1 MDTEFTSRGSWRSTP
16 ERSFK
21 LHPPAENSQ
30 VGLQALGRQISQ
42 LGERLALSPPE
53 HVEATIIEGLNGI
66 IGLVDGDRI
75 CWYEV
80 DEEAAVLLHKY
91 TASAGQA
98 PFSPKVI
105 PTGKMPFLGECL
117 GRHEVAVVES
127 PRDLPPEGDV
137 DRKFLEQLGVQS
149 LLLIPSRYSQQNK
162 GVLGLSSY
170 SVERRWSEETI
181 NHLANAANVIGAALQ
196 RRETQRATRESEE
209 RFKYLF
215 AQASIGIALETMTGR
230 ILEVNPAF
238 CSMIGYSREE
248 LLNLSCAH
256 LGHPEDEAIEKVLF
270 DDLCQGRR
278 ASYSMEKRFFRKDG
292 SLMWGHVSISLLNA
306 DHEGVPHVIGM
317 VSDITA
323 QKLAES
329 ALLQRDKE
337 LQLLAGRLIE
347 AQEEERAR
355 ISRDL
360 HDDIGQRVAL
370 LASEID
376 LACSQSLAD
385 QKERAAELLPK
396 LHGELSAIA
405 TDIHELSHELHSA
418 SLQCCGL
425 KVGLRDLCR
434 KYWNNYH
441 LEIEL
446 QAEDLDASLAPE
458 VSLCLFRV
466 AQEAL
471 ANIQK
476 HGQTKKAVVA
486 VIQDGEKVRLTVKDF
501 GVGFDLA
508 AQSRGIGLITMRERL
523 RFCGGVLSVKAAPNE
538 GTEITA
544 EVAAAK
550 AHALTANS

>member
-1 MDTEFTSRGSWRSTP
+1 M
-16 ERSFK
+16 
-21 LHPPAENSQ
+21 HPPAQNAQ
-30 VGLQALGRQISQ
+30 VAQHALGRQISQ
-42 LGERLALSPPE
+42 LGERLALSAPE
-53 HVEATIIEGLNGI
+53 HVEATIIEGLHGI
-66 IGLVDGDRI
+66 VGLVEGDRI

-80 DEEAAVLLHKY
+80 EEESIALLHKY
-91 TASAGQA
+91 TACVGQT
-98 PFSPKVI
+98 PRSPKVI
-105 PTGKMPFLGECL
+105 PLGKMPFLGECL
-117 GRHEVAVVES
+117 GRHEVVVLES
-127 PRDLPPEGDV
+127 VTDLPSGGYV
-137 DRKFLEQLGVQS
+137 DREFLEQLGVKS
-149 LLLIPSRYSQQNK
+149 VLLIPSRYSQQRK
-162 GVLGLSSY
+162 GVLGLASY
-170 SVERRWSEETI
+170 SVERQWSEETI
-181 NHLANAANVIGAALQ
+181 HQLANAANVIGAALQ
-196 RRETQRATRESEE
+196 RRETQRASRESEA

-215 AQASIGIALETMTGR
+215 AQTSIGIALETVDGR

-248 LLNLSCAH
+248 LLRLSCTR
-256 LGHPEDEAIEKVLF
+256 LSHPEDEEVEKVLF
-270 DDLCQGRR
+270 DELCGGRR

-292 SLMWGHVSISLLNA
+292 SEMWGHVSVSLLNA
-306 DHEGVPHVIGM
+306 DHGGVPHVIGM

-323 QKLAES
+323 QKMAES
-329 ALLQRDKE
+329 SLLQRDKE

-347 AQEEERAR
+347 AQEAERAR

-376 LACSQSLAD
+376 LACSQSPAD

-425 KVGLRDLCR
+425 KVALRDLCR

-446 QAEDLDASLAPE
+446 QAEDLDSSLAPE
-458 VSLCLFRV
+458 VALCLFRV

-476 HGQTKKAVVA
+476 HGCTKKAVVS
-486 VIQDGEKVRLTVKDF
+486 VIQDGEKVQLTVKDF

-508 AQSRGIGLITMRERL
+508 MQSRGIGLISMRERL

-538 GTEITA
+538 GTVITA
-544 EVAAAK
+544 EVLAAK
-550 AHALTANS
+550 TPTVTAHS

>member
-1 MDTEFTSRGSWRSTP
+1 MDTVTTSRGFWRRTP
-16 ERSFK
+16 ERSFQ
-21 LHPPAENSQ
+21 LHPPAQNSQ
-30 VGLQALGRQISQ
+30 AGLHALGRQISQ
-42 LGERLALSPPE
+42 LGERLALSAPE
-53 HVEATIIEGLNGI
+53 HVEATIVEGLDGI
-66 IGLVDGDRI
+66 VELVEGDRI

-80 DEEAAVLLHKY
+80 DEEAFALLHKY

-98 PFSPKVI
+98 PLSPKVI

-117 GRHEVAVVES
+117 GRHEVVALES
-127 PRDLPPEGDV
+127 PRDLPPEGCT
-137 DRKFLEQLGVQS
+137 DREFLEQLGVKS

-181 NHLANAANVIGAALQ
+181 NQLANAANVIGAALQ

-215 AQASIGIALETMTGR
+215 AQTSIGIALETLAGQ

-248 LLNLSCAH
+248 LQSSSCAR
-256 LGHPEDEAIEKVLF
+256 LSHPEDEEIEKVLF
-270 DDLCQGRR
+270 DELCQGRR

-292 SLMWGHVSISLLNA
+292 SQMWGHVSVSLLNA
-306 DHEGVPHVIGM
+306 VPGSVPHVIGI
-317 VSDITA
+317 VCDITA

-329 ALLQRDKE
+329 SLLQRDRE

-376 LACSQSLAD
+376 LACTQSPAD
-385 QKERAAELLPK
+385 QKERATELLQK

-434 KYWNNYH
+434 KYWNNYQ

-446 QAEDLDASLAPE
+446 QAEDLDSSLAPE

-476 HGQTKKAVVA
+476 HGRTKKAIVA
-486 VIQDGEKVRLTVKDF
+486 VIQDGEKVRLTVRDF

-508 AQSRGIGLITMRERL
+508 MQSRGIGLITMRERL
-523 RFCGGVLSVKAAPNE
+523 RFCGGELSVKAAPNE
-538 GTEITA
+538 GTVITA
-544 EVAAAK
+544 EVVAAK
-550 AHALTANS
+550 APAYTANS